1 MVTSENPGGSHD
13 SRESVGGQRSGT
25 PPSDVGVS
33 IYDEVSLLRNV
44 IFKGYGLVVVAGD
57 CESNVKQSSAI

>member
-13 SRESVGGQRSGT
+13 SREGGQRSGT

-33 IYDEVSLLRNV
+33 IYDEISLLRNV
-44 IFKGYGLVVVAGD
+44 IFRGYGLVVVAGD